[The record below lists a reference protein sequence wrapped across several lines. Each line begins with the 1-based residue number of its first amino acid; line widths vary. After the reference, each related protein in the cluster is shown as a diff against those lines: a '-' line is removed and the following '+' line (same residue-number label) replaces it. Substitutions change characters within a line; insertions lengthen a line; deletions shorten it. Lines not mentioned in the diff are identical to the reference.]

1 MHSDVMYPKIPP
13 YEKSEEEWK
22 ENQPVN
28 GLRANKAAEGT
39 NLLPSLPQR
48 SLGKRLAFLLSTFWQ
63 LEEQRRT

>member
-22 ENQPVN
+22 ESQSMN
-28 GLRANKAAEGT
+28 GLRANKAGGGT

-48 SLGKRLAFLLSTFWQ
+48 SLGKWLALLLSTFWQ
-63 LEEQRRT
+63 LG